1 MKKNVSRTFNELLDT
16 IFFKNLLEVTLL
28 IIKSEIVKLLHIYTS
43 SYKGLSKESWMLALV
58 MLINRSGSM
67 VLPFLGVYMTAHLKF
82 SIENTGIVLSFF
94 GIGSVIGSWLGGFIT
109 DRIGEYK
116 VQYLIL
122 LLSVPLF
129 CLIPLFKT
137 EAGVALIILLQSIV
151 SDAFRPANSVAITKY
166 AKPENITRAFSLNRM
181 AVNLGFSIGPALG
194 GILSAISYDFLFY
207 SNALAALLAG
217 LIYIWF
223 FYKRNK
229 LAKIKAKKVQEVIE
243 IKKENSPYSD
253 GKFLIYCFFCMLF
266 SICFFQLFST
276 LTIFYKDTVHL
287 SQQNIGYI
295 LGYSGFLVVLLEM
308 GLVQIAEKY
317 FTLART
323 MFLGTFICGLSY
335 AMLGFDHS
343 IMTLVISMSLL
354 SAGEIWA
361 LPFMSTITALR
372 SGKNNKGAYMGLNGI
387 SFSIAF
393 IVTPYLGTLIA
404 EKFGFT
410 TLWIGTGILATM
422 IAIGFYFIVPWM
434 LKDKEAQA

>member
-1 MKKNVSRTFNELLDT
+1 MK
-16 IFFKNLLEVTLL
+16 L
-28 IIKSEIVKLLHIYTS
+28 IYLYTNS
-43 SYKGLSKESWMLALV
+43 FKGLSKESWMLALV
-58 MLINRSGSM
+58 MLINRAGSM
-67 VLPFLGVYMTAHLKF
+67 VLPFLGVYMTNHLHF

-109 DRIGEYK
+109 DKIGEYK
-116 VQYLIL
+116 VQSFSL

-129 CLIPLFKT
+129 CLIPVFET
-137 EAGVALIILLQSIV
+137 EVGVAAIILIQSIV

-194 GILSAISYDFLFY
+194 GILSAISYEFLFFA
-207 SNALAALLAG
+207 NALTALSAG
-217 LIYIWF
+217 ILYIVF
-223 FYKRNK
+223 FRKRNK
-229 LAKIKAKKVQEVIE
+229 LARLKAKKVKEAIE
-243 IKKENSPYSD
+243 IKKDSSPYRD
-253 GKFLIYCFFCMLF
+253 GKFLLYCFFCMLF

-276 LTIFYKDTVHL
+276 LTIFYKDTAHL

-308 GLVQIAEKY
+308 GLVQVAEKY
-317 FTLART
+317 VSLAVT
-323 MFLGTFICGLSY
+323 MFLGTFICGISY

-343 IMTLVISMSLL
+343 MITLILSMSLL
-354 SAGEIWA
+354 CVGEIWA

-404 EKFGFT
+404 EKLGFT
-410 TLWIGTGILATM
+410 TLWIGTGILATI
-422 IAIGFYFIVPWM
+422 IAIAFYFIVPWM
-434 LKDKEAQA
+434 IGDRKHAE

>member
-1 MKKNVSRTFNELLDT
+1 
-16 IFFKNLLEVTLL
+16 
-28 IIKSEIVKLLHIYTS
+28 VKLLHIYTR

-116 VQYLIL
+116 VQYLSL

-151 SDAFRPANSVAITKY
+151 SDSFRPANSVAITKY

-276 LTIFYKDTVHL
+276 LTIFYKDTAHL
-287 SQQNIGYI
+287 SQQSIGYI

-343 IMTLVISMSLL
+343 IITLVISMSLL

-404 EKFGFT
+404 EKFGFNI
-410 TLWIGTGILATM
+410 LWIGTGILATM

-434 LKDKEAQA
+434 LKDKETQV

>member
-1 MKKNVSRTFNELLDT
+1 MK
-16 IFFKNLLEVTLL
+16 L
-28 IIKSEIVKLLHIYTS
+28 IYLYTNS
-43 SYKGLSKESWMLALV
+43 FKGLSKESWMLALV
-58 MLINRSGSM
+58 MLINRAGSM
-67 VLPFLGVYMTAHLKF
+67 VLPFLGVYMTNHLHF

-109 DRIGEYK
+109 DKIGEYK
-116 VQYLIL
+116 VQSFSL

-129 CLIPLFKT
+129 CLIPVFKT
-137 EAGVALIILLQSIV
+137 EIGVAAIILAQSIV

-194 GILSAISYDFLFY
+194 GILSAISYEFLFFA
-207 SNALAALLAG
+207 NALTALSAG
-217 LIYIWF
+217 ILYIVF
-223 FYKRNK
+223 FKKRNK
-229 LAKIKAKKVQEVIE
+229 IARLKAKKVKEVIS
-243 IKKENSPYSD
+243 IKKDSSPYRD

-276 LTIFYKDTVHL
+276 LTIFYKDTAHL
-287 SQQNIGYI
+287 SQQSIGYI

-308 GLVQIAEKY
+308 GLVQVAEKY
-317 FTLART
+317 FSLAVT

-343 IMTLVISMSLL
+343 MLTLVLSMSLL
-354 SAGEIWA
+354 CVGEIWA

-404 EKFGFT
+404 EKLGFT
-410 TLWIGTGILATM
+410 TLWVGTGILATV
-422 IAIGFYFIVPWM
+422 IAVAFYFIVPWM
-434 LKDKEAQA
+434 IGDKKNVE

>member
-1 MKKNVSRTFNELLDT
+1 MK
-16 IFFKNLLEVTLL
+16 L
-28 IIKSEIVKLLHIYTS
+28 IQLYTS

-82 SIENTGIVLSFF
+82 SIENTGVVLSFF

-116 VQYLIL
+116 VQYLSL

-129 CLIPLFKT
+129 CIIPLFKT

-151 SDAFRPANSVAITKY
+151 SDSFRPANSVAITKY

-194 GILSAISYDFLFY
+194 GILSAISYEFLFY
-207 SNALAALLAG
+207 SNALGAFLAG
-217 LIYIWF
+217 VIYIWF

-229 LAKIKAKKVQEVIE
+229 LAKIKAKQVKEVLE
-243 IKKENSPYSD
+243 IKKENSPYRD

-276 LTIFYKDTVHL
+276 LTIFYKDTAHL
-287 SQQNIGYI
+287 SQQNIGY
-295 LGYSGFLVVLLEM
+295 LLAYSGFIVVLLEM

-317 FTLART
+317 LNLART

-335 AMLGFDHS
+335 AMLGFDYS
-343 IMTLVISMSLL
+343 MITLIISLTLL
-354 SAGEIWA
+354 SVGEIWA
-361 LPFMSTITALR
+361 LPFMSTITSLR

-387 SFSIAF
+387 SFSVAF
-393 IVTPYLGTLIA
+393 IITPYLGTLIA
-404 EKFGFT
+404 EKFGFSI
-410 TLWIGTGILATM
+410 LWIGTGVLSTIIAT
-422 IAIGFYFIVPWM
+422 GFYFIVPWM
-434 LKDKEAQA
+434 LKDKKM